1 MAKKQAA
8 KSKPKAKT
16 GGKADAGVQA
26 EEKAQLELTK
36 LQEALQASRAEADEN
51 RNLFLRTAAELEN
64 VRKRSQRDLEQAHK
78 YALERFSGE
87 LLQVKDSLEMGLAA
101 ATDKGSTADSLR
113 EGMAM
118 TLKLLTAAM
127 EKFGVTDVNPE
138 GEPFNPEFHE
148 AMAMQESPGAAP
160 NTVLTVVQKGY
171 LLNGRLLR
179 PARVIV
185 AREPA
190 GEAKEG

>member
-51 RNLFLRTAAELEN
+51 RNLYLRTAAELEN